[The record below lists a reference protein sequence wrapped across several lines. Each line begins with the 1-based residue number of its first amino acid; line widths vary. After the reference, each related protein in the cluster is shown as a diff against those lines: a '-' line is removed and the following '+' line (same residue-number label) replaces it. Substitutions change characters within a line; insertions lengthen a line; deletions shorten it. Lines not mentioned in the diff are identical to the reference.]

1 MTRES
6 KFSGKDNCISKVKF
20 MGNGNGIEGFVNFDI
35 GYCHALM
42 KLLYVVQIEL

>member
-1 MTRES
+1 
-6 KFSGKDNCISKVKF
+6 

-42 KLLYVVQIEL
+42 KLLYVVQIELQEKNDMQIWKHEKGDPSNL